1 MTAPI
6 PEEIHG
12 SFLTNPFAEL
22 AAEIGQAE
30 LTGSLRISC
39 DGKKYIV
46 YFVKGV
52 VRFAVSNARS
62 ARLFDILLRQKR
74 LAVDDLRKIPNFAID
89 HELVGFLE
97 STGFLNAA
105 SRRELYVEQIRGILI
120 DLLSQQKGDWSFTH
134 LARLRDGLSFDVDT
148 GRIMTDY
155 AHCLPI
161 DTVLGRFR
169 SLDETFA
176 VVQPASADVEFTAD
190 EAKVIDCLTDEPAS
204 AASVIGRSGLTEM
217 AAIKALYALW
227 LSGRAKRSN
236 WNPAFSEMKISAMLG
251 AVLELKQEAK
261 IYFSPTQAEKAA
273 ENVPVAEPEVETQQE
288 DAVLTLEEY
297 LERVEKAET
306 HYDILGVD
314 PKADTAVLKRSYF
327 TLAKNFH
334 PDHFHKDGGELLK
347 RVQNAFTQLTQAH
360 EALKTPETRETYDF
374 KIRKELADR
383 QKAKES
389 GTYDDRSMQF
399 QQAAASFERGYSLLL
414 DDEPEASL
422 QFFARAVHFDPNNAR
437 YHAYYGRALS
447 HDPKHRH
454 KAEGEMQAAVK
465 IDPNNPKFRL
475 MLAEFFI
482 EMKLMKRAEGELN
495 RLLAIFP
502 SNREARELLS
512 SIRS

>member
-22 AAEIGQAE
+22 AAEIGQAQ

-39 DGKKYIV
+39 TGKKYIV

-62 ARLFDILLRQKR
+62 ARLFDILFRQKR
-74 LAVDDLRKIPNFAID
+74 LTVDDLKRIPNFAID
-89 HELVGFLE
+89 HELVAFLE
-97 STGFLNAA
+97 STGFLDAD
-105 SRRELYVEQIRGILI
+105 SRRQLYIEQIEGILI

-148 GRIMTDY
+148 ARIMTDY
-155 AHCLPI
+155 AHCLPV
-161 DTVLGRFR
+161 DTVLSRFR
-169 SLDETFA
+169 SLEETFA
-176 VVQPASADVEFTAD
+176 ADRAKIEKSELTPD
-190 EAKVIDCLTDEPAS
+190 EAKVADCLTDEPAT
-204 AASVIGRSGLTEM
+204 AASVIAGSGLTEM

-227 LSGRAKRSN
+227 LSGRARRSN
-236 WNPAFSEMKISAMLG
+236 WNPAFSDMKISAMLG

-261 IYFSPTQAEKAA
+261 TYLSPTLSQKPDTAA
-273 ENVPVAEPEVETQQE
+273 PAAEPEAEAAEMAT
-288 DAVLTLEEY
+288 LTLEEY

-314 PKADTAVLKRSYF
+314 PKAETAVLKRSYF
-327 TLAKNFH
+327 SLAKNFH

-347 RVQNAFTQLTQAH
+347 RVQDAFTQLTQAH

-374 KIRKELADR
+374 KIRKELAER
-383 QKAKES
+383 QKAKEA
-389 GTYDDRSMQF
+389 GTYDERSVQF

-414 DDEPEASL
+414 DDEPDASL

-437 YHAYYGRALS
+437 YHAYYGQALS

-454 KAEGEMQAAVK
+454 KAEGEMQTAVK

-482 EMKLMKRAEGELN
+482 AMKLMKRAEGELN

-502 SNREARELLS
+502 GNREARELLAS
-512 SIRS
+512 LQA